1 MNAELEIFLQNCSM
15 CQTSQSALPKQKMIL
30 REVPEM
36 PWQNIGSD
44 IFQFGRDHYV
54 IVVDY
59 YNKWIATKKLRDLSA
74 NALIKAMSSI
84 FYIHGFPLQITLDNG
99 PQYACETFRKFC
111 SQHSIAHRTT
121 SPYYAQSNG
130 AAEQAVQTTKKLWSK
145 NTDKAR
151 ALFLYYATTVPSL
164 GLSPSQMLMSRK
176 LKTDLPVQEDELKP
190 FVPPDIRKR
199 LQEQQKR
206 QKHYYDRN
214 AREPYQPLK
223 PGDQVLIQPTE
234 QFKPKRFWDKVTVI
248 ARHETPNSY
257 IIGTDTNRNIRRNRR
272 HLRRCPRQFQL
283 ERPISIDPDPPTNV
297 QLPLTPRRD
306 PPSTPRQDPPNIPNA
321 PQIDRDVQS
330 QARPVSGPPVN
341 NRLDTTQKS
350 TKSGRRINKP
360 SKFSDFVMY

>member
-30 REVPEM
+30 REVPDM

-176 LKTDLPVQEDELKP
+176 LITDLPVREDELKP

-199 LQEQQKR
+199 LQEQPENVKSITMIEM
-206 QKHYYDRN
+206 H
-214 AREPYQPLK
+214 
-223 PGDQVLIQPTE
+223 G
-234 QFKPKRFWDKVTVI
+234 
-248 ARHETPNSY
+248 
-257 IIGTDTNRNIRRNRR
+257 NRTSR
-272 HLRRCPRQFQL
+272 
-283 ERPISIDPDPPTNV
+283 
-297 QLPLTPRRD
+297 
-306 PPSTPRQDPPNIPNA
+306 
-321 PQIDRDVQS
+321 
-330 QARPVSGPPVN
+330 
-341 NRLDTTQKS
+341 
-350 TKSGRRINKP
+350 
-360 SKFSDFVMY
+360 